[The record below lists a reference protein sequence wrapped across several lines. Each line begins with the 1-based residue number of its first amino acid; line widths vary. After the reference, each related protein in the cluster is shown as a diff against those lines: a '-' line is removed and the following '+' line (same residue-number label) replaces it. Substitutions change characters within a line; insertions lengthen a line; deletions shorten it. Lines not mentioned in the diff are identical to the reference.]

1 MFKYKINMKR
11 NIRLI
16 LSTVLIFAALGLF
29 IYVNGFIIPTISAS
43 VAIFGIGE
51 VADMIGCHINSV
63 NNYVKRQGLPIRREK
78 GMHPYFL
85 ASQVLDWIKQ
95 GK

>member
-1 MFKYKINMKR
+1 MTMIKNYKKYLDKEI
-11 NIRLI
+11 IRK
-16 LSTVLIFAALGLF
+16 A
-29 IYVNGFIIPTISAS
+29 
-43 VAIFGIGE
+43 E